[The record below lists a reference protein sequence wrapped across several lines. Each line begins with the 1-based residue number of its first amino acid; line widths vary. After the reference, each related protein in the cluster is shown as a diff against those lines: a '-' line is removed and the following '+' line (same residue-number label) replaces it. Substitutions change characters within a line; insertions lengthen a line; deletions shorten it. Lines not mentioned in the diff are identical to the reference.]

1 MSYELQS
8 YQNHP
13 DYTRTLSCCS
23 ISPEKT
29 FRLKND
35 IKNLLTTELIG
46 LETLKKWIISNEFNL
61 NATTKVMELKKTIV
75 LREKIMEILEKK

>member
-1 MSYELQS
+1 M
-8 YQNHP
+8 
-13 DYTRTLSCCS
+13 
-23 ISPEKT
+23 
-29 FRLKND
+29 
-35 IKNLLTTELIG
+35 LTTELIG